1 MMPKY
6 MVIMGVEGESLARE
20 IREETSQRIAG
31 PKPWGGGEIVQSFD
45 AQNDLEALR
54 VWETNQ
60 YYQGVVIESR
70 LQLRR
75 TGDRYRQEALADA

>member
-6 MVIMGVEGESLARE
+6 MVIMGVEGKSLARE
-20 IREETSQRIAG
+20 MGAGFQRIAG

-45 AQNDLEALR
+45 ARNDLEALR

-60 YYQGVVIESR
+60 YYQGVVIECS
-70 LQLRR
+70 
-75 TGDRYRQEALADA
+75 GKE